1 VLILVASA
9 FLALGI
15 FHATVCNP
23 FRMWLCFV
31 SAAGLGI
38 VGVMGVGP

>member
-1 VLILVASA
+1 MMLLVASA

-15 FHATVCNP
+15 FHAVTEHP